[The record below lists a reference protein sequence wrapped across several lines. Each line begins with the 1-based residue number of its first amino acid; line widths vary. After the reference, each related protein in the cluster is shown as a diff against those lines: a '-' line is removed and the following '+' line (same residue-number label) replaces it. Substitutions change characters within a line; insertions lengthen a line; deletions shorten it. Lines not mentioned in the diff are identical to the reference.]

1 MLRFRQALWSG
12 LLLGLVFLAGG
23 CQAAAPSSATS
34 TPAVEASSI
43 PTHTATVTPG
53 PTATPQPTATP
64 SPAVAPSRALISQVR
79 LTLDDLPEGYFD
91 QTETFQGKVDEL
103 WRVQADIAAE
113 YAYIHGGVLTTIY
126 GKSYWLTDPEEI
138 AAVQRRLDHP
148 STVLNI
154 VGPKLVGNL
163 TVRSSKAQPSPI
175 GDQGVYIAIQV
186 MRRDLPMTFEIYA
199 FRRGAIFI
207 VLQRLKIDEE
217 ALETKL
223 DLEVLED
230 LARLL
235 DRRAQEVQGLSP

>member
-1 MLRFRQALWSG
+1 MLHFQQALWSG
-12 LLLGLVFLAGG
+12 FLLGLAFLASG

-43 PTHTATVTPG
+43 PTRTATVTPR

-64 SPAVAPSRALISQVR
+64 SPAVAPSRALINQVR

-91 QTETFQGKVDEL
+91 QTEAFQGKVDEL
-103 WRVQADIAAE
+103 WRVQADIATE
-113 YAYIHGGVLTTIY
+113 YAYVHGGVLTTIY
-126 GKSYWLTDPEEI
+126 GKSYWLTDPQEI
-138 AAVQRRLDHP
+138 AAIQRRLDHP
-148 STVLNI
+148 DTVLRTI
-154 VGPKLVGNL
+154 GPKLVGDL
-163 TVRSSKAQPSPI
+163 TARSSKAQPSPM
-175 GDQGVYIAIQV
+175 GDQGVYITIRV

-217 ALETKL
+217 ALGTKL

-235 DRRAQEVQGLSP
+235 DRRAQEVQGMLP